1 MKRLILAL
9 LAVCAIVPADAKK
22 KVKEQPLLFPD
33 GTPVSEWYK
42 DASVPAPEAIGK
54 IYNLADYG
62 AISDPVN
69 LQTELIQSVIDKAA
83 EEGGGVI
90 VVPEG
95 IYKTGALFFKQG
107 THLHLVQ
114 GAILLGSELIR
125 DFPVITT
132 RIEGEICKY
141 FSALINA
148 DGLDGFTITGKGVI
162 DGNGSPYWQAFRLRR
177 QWNPMCTNKDEQR
190 PRLLHI
196 SNSKNV
202 MVADVTLQNS
212 PFWTCHLYKT
222 NDIKLLNL
230 RIFSP
235 VRPIKSPS
243 ADGIDLDV
251 CSNVLVKGCRITVND
266 DAICFKGGKGPWADT
281 DENNGP
287 NCNILVEDCFFD
299 RTTGSCL
306 TCGSECI
313 KTHNILIR
321 NCKVDRGQ
329 ALLQLKMR
337 PDTPQHYEF
346 ITIDGVEGSCRC
358 VVSVAPWT
366 QFFNLKDRKD
376 IPRSYGEHIIFKNLN
391 LECDSFANIRPK
403 PEEFS
408 LNDFRFEN
416 VNVTTPKPEWE
427 KSAIENLTIVNT
439 FINGEK
445 Q

>member
-1 MKRLILAL
+1 MKRFLLAL

-42 DASVPAPEAIGK
+42 DSSVPAPESIGK

-83 EEGGGVI
+83 EEGGGVV

-376 IPRSYGEHIIFKNLN
+376 IPRSYGEHIVFKNLN

>member
-42 DASVPAPEAIGK
+42 DASVPAPETLGK

-148 DGLDGFTITGKGVI
+148 DGLDGFTITGKGII

-376 IPRSYGEHIIFKNLN
+376 IPRSYGEHIIFKNLY

-408 LNDFRFEN
+408 LNDFHFEN